1 MNPAVKLGAAV
12 VIFGAAATGSAIYS
26 YTEFD
31 EARDARI
38 VAEQGDTITVDS
50 IYLDRIEGR
59 YDSNYDT
66 SRYESIAESLQSD
79 PIYLDEYQAFE
90 VDDENLATI
99 RDEVK
104 GLDMPI
110 YVAFLAASQVD
121 DADGQTEL
129 LAGRIAKELP
139 DKRATVVVVG
149 GVTEGIADKGASR
162 RVASYD
168 VATDVDDNDS
178 AVARK
183 YVEALK
189 AAEIEDSQSGSSR
202 SLDDELQPIVVDED
216 TSSDPNTL
224 AYPGGAAVGGAA
236 LGLIVGGGLGIGGVL
251 VWRAIKRKK
260 QNT

>member
-1 MNPAVKLGAAV
+1 MNTAAKLGAAII
-12 VIFGAAATGSAIYS
+12 IFGAVATGSSIYS
-26 YTEFD
+26 HSEFD

-38 VAEQGDTITVDS
+38 VAEKGDTITVDS

-59 YDSNYDT
+59 YDRNYDR
-66 SRYESIAESLQSD
+66 SRYQEIAESLQSD
-79 PIYLDEYQAFE
+79 PVYIDAYQAFE

-104 GLDMPI
+104 ELDMPI

-129 LAGRIAKELP
+129 LAGRIAEELA
-139 DKRATVVVVG
+139 DTRATVVVVG
-149 GVTEGIADKGASR
+149 GVTEGIADKGADR

-168 VATDVDDNDS
+168 VATDVDDNHS

-189 AAEIEDSQSGSSR
+189 AAEIENSQSSSSR

-216 TSSDPNTL
+216 TSTDPNTL
-224 AYPGGAAVGGAA
+224 AYPSGAAVGGAV

-251 VWRAIKRKK
+251 AWRAVKKRK